1 MAQKLIDGNITI
13 TDNASKAL
21 SNIEKALKQIEKVA
35 KPVTQAMKQLDA
47 TVNSMAKS
55 TGSMAMS
62 SKEATKNLMAQKRA
76 LAGLEAQSLQNRA
89 KYDATITA
97 NRAGLVKVRS
107 DADLR
112 KIAAREA
119 AKINVQNNNA
129 LTQRQIIN
137 DKKLADLAV
146 DAQDHANRMI
156 RIAQQDA
163 NDTAAHNRR
172 MTEMATRSQMEGKKA
187 YDKRQLQAQRHT
199 DKLDEINSNKN
210 ARIRIESIAHADRM
224 QFEAVRKANSLAE
237 ISAKEQSKQR
247 LQNQKAQDKLNLQ
260 NIQHNDKLSEIA
272 AKSRSKFALN
282 NQRNQ
287 FKFAYENMRQNHA
300 LQRMSVNTQNKIVID
315 NSRTANRQN
324 LLAQQH
330 ANRMSEIAAKDQAN
344 QNKVNMQL
352 AARQQL
358 MNQANAIRQ
367 QNAAAKAAAK
377 AANATPF
384 QRKMQAWAANGGTF
398 LPLWQALGRHP
409 NAIAAFQNPGA
420 LTSGLAASLGNM
432 GRFGRGAT
440 GFVAGRALGSMFGG
454 AAGGLAGGLAG
465 GVVAAGPVGLAI
477 AGAASGIIWGLQ
489 KLIVKVQEIA
499 DIMDEISSERA
510 TESTSLRRKM
520 QMSSEMFGVDPRN
533 VEEIDRKIYAYR
545 PIEQQ
550 YYKHGM
556 SGRDIITSGIEWLHL
571 LGTKDI
577 GGTFKNEQQAFDF
590 SEALSSIAKMNGLSE
605 REYETVRYQGMQILS
620 KGYADILDIKPL
632 LNSAPGFVRDL
643 LAQTGMSRKELL
655 ESGRSRSFTADK
667 FIGALMGVKDYYA
680 ILSERESSRTME
692 QQEEAA
698 KNIIGAASVW
708 DEHYKKA
715 KAESNQMVTN
725 AITQSAI
732 AEDIK
737 KSWYQMWSFT
747 NDAQDGINN
756 KVKFEKWMTYQ
767 INGAIRDIYTT
778 WLLIK
783 NSFEILLDGIG
794 FVVGHIGAAIMNIG
808 DLMTN
813 AFKLAIGSVLMSL
826 GEALRLDSLKEAAE
840 ALDPNSKRNREA
852 RAKEELSDALVEQI
866 YADQRKGQ
874 HYIDAKYSYLKDK
887 FVTGETITGSKEFSI
902 AVPMYSGMDDMGTG
916 IAFSAPDVEE
926 KINRPWWGYSSAR
939 PMLDTLLYATDED
952 KRVGRLRDKSEMK
965 KLVQENYEQFIDA
978 QGNFI
983 TATRL
988 ADLEAG
994 MSLAD
999 SQVSMAGV
1007 TVNLA
1012 DELGLSG
1019 RGTDDYTF
1027 AKTLSDRHKWVTDRT
1042 IGGAYNDIDDIKRAI
1057 KMNEDA
1063 TEEAHKAYENV
1074 KDPYLD
1080 KISKNTEE
1088 IKENTG
1094 KGSARVLD
1102 ILKELA
1108 GVTVINKVTKVRPD
1122 VVFNYGSYG
1131 RSGKLE
1137 DPNLIHVGEMDALAE
1152 SLMSFAKTYDDEGF
1166 EQDISNGAA
1175 SVISY

>member
-1 MAQKLIDGNITI
+1 MAKKLLDGNITI

-35 KPVTQAMKQLDA
+35 KPVTYAMKQLDA
-47 TVNSMAKS
+47 TVNNMAKS

-97 NRAGLVKVRS
+97 NRAGLVRMRS

-119 AKINVQNNNA
+119 AKINVQNNDV
-129 LTQRQIIN
+129 LTKRQIAN
-137 DKKLADLAV
+137 DKKLAEMAV

-163 NDTAAHNRR
+163 NDVASHNRR
-172 MTEMATRSQMEGKKA
+172 MTEMTARSQIEGKKA
-187 YDKRQLQAQRHT
+187 YDKRQLQAQKHT

-210 ARIRIESIAHADRM
+210 ARIRVESIAHADKL
-224 QFEAVRKANSLAE
+224 QLEATKHANGLAE
-237 ISAKEQSKQR
+237 IAAKEQAKQR
-247 LQNQKAQDKLNLQ
+247 LQNQKSQDKLSLQ
-260 NIQHNDKLSEIA
+260 NIKHNDKLSEIQLQG
-272 AKSRSKFALN
+272 RTKFALD

-287 FKFAYENMRQNHA
+287 FKFAYENLRNNHK
-300 LQRMSVNTQNKIVID
+300 LQSMAVNTQNKIVVD
-315 NSRTANRQN
+315 NSRVANKQT

-330 ANRMSEIAAKDQAN
+330 ANKMAQIAAKAQAN
-344 QNKVNMQL
+344 QNKVNAQL

-358 MNQANAIRQ
+358 INYTQALRQ
-367 QNAAAKAAAK
+367 QNAAQKAAQK

-384 QRKMQAWAANGGTF
+384 QKKMQAWAANGGT
-398 LPLWQALGRHP
+398 LSPLWQAFGKHP

-420 LTSGLAASLGNM
+420 LTSGLAASLGKM
-432 GRFGRGAT
+432 GSFGRGAT

-465 GVVAAGPVGLAI
+465 GAVAAGPVGLAI
-477 AGAASGIIWGLQ
+477 AAAASGIIWGLQ

-499 DIMDEISSERA
+499 SIMDEMSSERA
-510 TESTSLRRKM
+510 TESTALRRKM

-533 VEEIDRKIYAYR
+533 VDEIDRKIYGYR
-545 PIEQQ
+545 PVEQQ
-550 YYKHGM
+550 YYKRGM
-556 SGRDIITSGIEWLHL
+556 PGRDIITSGIEWLHL

-577 GGTFKNEQQAFDF
+577 GGTFVNEQQAFDF
-590 SEALSSIAKMNGLSE
+590 SEALSSISKMNGLSE

-643 LAQTGMSRKELL
+643 LAQTGMSRSEFL
-655 ESGRSRSFTADK
+655 ESGRTRGFTSDK
-667 FIGALMGVKDYYA
+667 FINALMAVKDYYA

-725 AITQSAI
+725 AVTQSAI

-737 KSWYQMWSFT
+737 KSWYQMWSFA

-778 WLLIK
+778 WLFIK
-783 NSFEILLDGIG
+783 NTFDLFLDGLG
-794 FVVGHIGAAIMNIG
+794 FVVGHIGAALMNIWDLTTGALKFALGGILTALG
-808 DLMTN
+808 D
-813 AFKLAIGSVLMSL
+813 KLH
-826 GEALRLDSLKEAAE
+826 LDELKEAGE
-840 ALDPNSKRNREA
+840 ALDPNSKRNREE

-874 HYIDAKYSYLKDK
+874 HYIEAKYSYLKDK
-887 FVTGETITGSKEFSI
+887 FVTDEVVTGKKTFEMERLPTAAELKAGIISPKTTTTET
-902 AVPMYSGMDDMGTG
+902 
-916 IAFSAPDVEE
+916 
-926 KINRPWWGYSSAR
+926 RPWWGYSSAH
-939 PMLDTLLYATDED
+939 PMLDTLLYADEKD

-965 KLVQENYEQFIDA
+965 KLIQDNYEQFVDA
-978 QGNFI
+978 QGKFI

-988 ADLEAG
+988 ADLDSA

-999 SQVSMAGV
+999 AQVSMAGV

-1027 AKTLSDRHKWVTDRT
+1027 WNTLGNRHKWVTET
-1042 IGGAYNDIDDIKRAI
+1042 MIGGAKNDVEDFKRAA
-1057 KMNEDA
+1057 KMNADA
-1063 TEEAHKAYENV
+1063 KEEARKAYENV

-1080 KISKNTEE
+1080 KIAKNTDE

-1094 KGSARVLD
+1094 KSSARVLD
-1102 ILKELA
+1102 VLKELA

-1137 DPNLIHVGEMDALAE
+1137 DPNLIHVGEMNALAE
-1152 SLMSFAKTYDDEGF
+1152 TLMSFAKTYDDEGF
-1166 EQDISNGAA
+1166 EQEIRNGSAA
-1175 SVISY
+1175 VVTQ

>member
-21 SNIEKALKQIEKVA
+21 SNVEKALKQIEKVA
-35 KPVTQAMKQLDA
+35 KPVTYAMKQLDA

-163 NDTAAHNRR
+163 NDTASHNRR
-172 MTEMATRSQMEGKKA
+172 MTEMNLRSQMEGKKA

-210 ARIRIESIAHADRM
+210 ARMRIEAVAHADRM
-224 QFEAVRKANSLAE
+224 QFEATRKANSLAE
-237 ISAKEQSKQR
+237 ISAKEAAKQR
-247 LQNQKAQDKLNLQ
+247 LQNQRAQDKLNLQ

-272 AKSRSKFALN
+272 AQSRSKFAVN

-300 LQRMSVNTQNKIVID
+300 LQRMSANTQNKIVID
-315 NSRTANRQN
+315 NNRTANRQN
-324 LLAQQH
+324 LLNLQH
-330 ANRMSEIAAKDQAN
+330 TNRMSEIAAKDQAN
-344 QNKVNMQL
+344 QNKVNAQL
-352 AARQQL
+352 AAKQQL
-358 MNQANAIRQ
+358 MNQVNAIRQ
-367 QNAAAKAAAK
+367 QNAAQKAAAK
-377 AANATPF
+377 AANATAF
-384 QRKMQAWAANGGTF
+384 QKKMQAWAANGGTF
-398 LPLWQALGRHP
+398 SPLWQALGKHP
-409 NAIAAFQNPGA
+409 NAIAAFQSPGA

-499 DIMDEISSERA
+499 DIMDEMSSERA

-533 VEEIDRKIYAYR
+533 VEEIDRKIYGYR

-550 YYKHGM
+550 YYKRGM

-571 LGTKDI
+571 LGTKDT
-577 GGTFKNEQQAFDF
+577 GGTFANEQQAFDF
-590 SEALSSIAKMNGLSE
+590 SEALSSIAKMNGLGE

-715 KAESNQMVTN
+715 KVESNQMVTN
-725 AITQSAI
+725 AVTQSAI

-737 KSWYQMWSFT
+737 KSWYQMWSFN

-767 INGAIRDIYTT
+767 INGALREIYTT

-783 NSFEILLDGIG
+783 NTFDMVLDGIG
-794 FVVGHIGAAIMNIG
+794 FVVGHIGAAILNIG
-808 DLMTN
+808 DLITN
-813 AFKLAIGSVLMSL
+813 AFKMALGSVLTDL
-826 GEALRLDSLKEAAE
+826 GNKLHLDYLKEAGE

-887 FVTGETITGSKEFSI
+887 FATEETVTGNKTFQI
-902 AVPMYSGMDDMGTG
+902 ARTPSVMDLKLESTKDLGYQNE
-916 IAFSAPDVEE
+916 S
-926 KINRPWWGYSSAR
+926 RPWWGYSSAR
-939 PMLDTLLYATDED
+939 PMLDTLLYANDED

-965 KLVQENYEQFIDA
+965 KLVQDNYEQFVDA

-999 SQVSMAGV
+999 AQVSMAGV

-1027 AKTLSDRHKWVTDRT
+1027 AKSLSDRHKWVTDKT
-1042 IGGAYNDIDDIKRAI
+1042 IGGMYNDMDDLKRAA
-1057 KMNEDA
+1057 KMNADA
-1063 TEEAHKAYENV
+1063 AEEARKAYENV

-1166 EQDISNGAA
+1166 EQNISNGAA
-1175 SVISY
+1175 NVISY

>member
-35 KPVTQAMKQLDA
+35 KPVTYAMKQLDS

-76 LAGLEAQSLQNRA
+76 LAGLEAQSLQNKA

-119 AKINVQNNNA
+119 AKINVQNNNV
-129 LTQRQIIN
+129 LGQRQIIN
-137 DKKLADLAV
+137 DKKLADMAV

-163 NDTAAHNRR
+163 NDTASHNRR
-172 MTEMATRSQMEGKKA
+172 MLEMNTRAQMEGRKS

-210 ARIRIESIAHADRM
+210 ARLRV
-224 QFEAVRKANSLAE
+224 EAVAHSDKVQLEGIKHANGLAE
-237 ISAKEQSKQR
+237 IAAKDASKKSLQS
-247 LQNQKAQDKLNLQ
+247 QKAQDRLSLQ
-260 NIQHNDKLSEIA
+260 NVQHNDKMNEIA
-272 AKSRSKFALN
+272 AQSRSKFALSN
-282 NQRNQ
+282 NRNQ
-287 FKFAYENMRQNHA
+287 FKLAYENMRQNHA
-300 LQRMSVNTQNKIVID
+300 LQRMSANTQNKIVVD
-315 NSRTANRQN
+315 NSRTANRQT

-330 ANRMSEIAAKDQAN
+330 ANRLAEIAAKNQAN
-344 QNKVNMQL
+344 QNKVNAQL

-358 MNQANAIRQ
+358 INQAQAVRQ

-384 QRKMQAWAANGGTF
+384 QKKMQAWAANGGTF
-398 LPLWQALGRHP
+398 APLWQALGKHP
-409 NAIAAFQNPGA
+409 NAIAAFQTPGA
-420 LTSGLAASLGNM
+420 LTSGLAASLGKM
-432 GRFGRGAT
+432 GTLGRGVT
-440 GFVAGRALGSMFGG
+440 GFAAGRALGSMFLGG
-454 AAGGLAGGLAG
+454 AGGALGGLAG

-477 AGAASGIIWGLQ
+477 AAAASGIIYGIT
-489 KLIVKVQEIA
+489 KLIGKVQEIA
-499 DIMDEISSERA
+499 DIMDEMSSERA
-510 TESTSLRRKM
+510 TESTALRRKM
-520 QMSSEMFGVDPRN
+520 QMSAEMFGVDPRN
-533 VEEIDRKIYAYR
+533 VDEIDKKIYGYR

-550 YYKHGM
+550 YYKQGM
-556 SGRDIITSGIEWLHL
+556 PGRDIITSAIEWLHL

-577 GGTFKNEQQAFDF
+577 GGTFANEQQAFDF
-590 SEALSSIAKMNGLSE
+590 SEALSSISKMNGLSE

-655 ESGRSRSFTADK
+655 ESGRSKTFTADK
-667 FIGALMGVKDYYA
+667 FIGALMNVKDYYA

-692 QQEEAA
+692 QQEESA

-725 AITQSAI
+725 AVLQSAV

-767 INGAIRDIYTT
+767 INGAIRDIYVT
-778 WLLIK
+778 WLIIK
-783 NSFEILLDGIG
+783 NSIDIVLDGVA
-794 FVVGHIGAAIMNIG
+794 FVVGHIGAAIINIG
-808 DLMTN
+808 DLIAS
-813 AFKLAIGSVLMSL
+813 AFKMAL
-826 GEALRLDSLKEAAE
+826 GEVLTAAGEKLNSDDLKEAGE
-840 ALDPNSKRNREA
+840 SLNPNSRKNREA
-852 RAKEELSDALVEQI
+852 RAKEELSEALAEQI

-874 HYIDAKYSYLKDK
+874 HYIDAKYSYLKGK
-887 FVTGETITGSKEFSI
+887 FVAEDIVTGNKIFQIEKLPSATELKFGKTAIKYKEESK
-902 AVPMYSGMDDMGTG
+902 
-916 IAFSAPDVEE
+916 
-926 KINRPWWGYSSAR
+926 PWFGYSTAR
-939 PMLDTLLYATDED
+939 PMLDTLLYAND
-952 KRVGRLRDKSEMK
+952 KDKKVGRLRDKSEMK
-965 KLVQENYEQFIDA
+965 KLIKDNYAQFVDA

-988 ADLEAG
+988 ADVEAG

-1027 AKTLSDRHKWVTDRT
+1027 GKSLSDRHKWVTDRSV
-1042 IGGAYNDIDDIKRAI
+1042 GGFKNDLEDIRRAL
-1057 KMNEDA
+1057 KLREESE
-1063 TEEAHKAYENV
+1063 EEARKAYENV

-1080 KISKNTEE
+1080 KIAKNTDD

-1094 KGSARVLD
+1094 KNSARVLD

-1166 EQDISNGAA
+1166 EQNISNGAA

>member
-35 KPVTQAMKQLDA
+35 KPVTQAMKQLDT

-76 LAGLEAQSLQNRA
+76 LAGLEAQSLRERA

-97 NRAGLVKVRS
+97 NHAGLVKLRS

-112 KIAAREA
+112 KTAAKEA

-137 DKKLADLAV
+137 DKKLADMAV

-163 NDTAAHNRR
+163 NDTASHNRR
-172 MTEMATRSQMEGKKA
+172 MTEMNLRSQMEGKKA

-210 ARIRIESIAHADRM
+210 ARIRVESVAHADRM
-224 QFEAVRKANSLAE
+224 QFEATRRANGLAE
-237 ISAKEQSKQR
+237 IAAKEQAKQR
-247 LQNQKAQDKLNLQ
+247 LQNQRAQDKLNLQ

-272 AKSRSKFALN
+272 AQGRTKFALG

-287 FKFAYENMRQNHA
+287 FKFAYENMRQNHK
-300 LQRMSVNTQNKIVID
+300 LQRMSANTQNKIAID

-330 ANRMSEIAAKDQAN
+330 ANRLAEIAAKNQAN
-344 QNKVNMQL
+344 QNKVNAQL

-377 AANATPF
+377 AANMTPF
-384 QRKMQAWAANGGTF
+384 QTKMQAWAANGGTF
-398 LPLWQALGRHP
+398 APLWQALGKHP
-409 NAIAAFQNPGA
+409 NAIAALQSPGA

-440 GFVAGRALGSMFGG
+440 GFVAGRALGSMLGG
-454 AAGGLAGGLAG
+454 GGGGLIGGLAGGAVG
-465 GVVAAGPVGLAI
+465 AGPLGLAI
-477 AGAASGIIWGLQ
+477 AAAASGIIWGLQ
-489 KLIVKVQEIA
+489 KLIVKVQDIA
-499 DIMDEISSERA
+499 NIMDEISSDRA
-510 TESTSLRRKM
+510 SESTALRRKM

-533 VEEIDRKIYAYR
+533 VEEIDRKIYGYR
-545 PIEQQ
+545 PVEQQ
-550 YYKHGM
+550 YYKRGM

-571 LGTKDI
+571 LGTKDV

-655 ESGRSRSFTADK
+655 ESGRSRSFTSDK
-667 FIGALMGVKDYYA
+667 FIDALMNVKNYYA

-715 KAESNQMVTN
+715 KAESNQMVTD
-725 AITQSAI
+725 AVTQSAI

-783 NSFEILLDGIG
+783 NSIDIVLDAIG
-794 FVVGHIGAAIMNIG
+794 FIVGHIGAAIMNIG
-808 DLMTN
+808 DLITG
-813 AFKLAIGSVLMSL
+813 AFKMALGSILTDL
-826 GEALRLDSLKEAAE
+826 GNNLHLDYLKEAGEALN
-840 ALDPNSKRNREA
+840 PNSKRNREA
-852 RAKEELSDALVEQI
+852 RAREELSDALVEQI

-887 FVTGETITGSKEFSI
+887 FVTSETVTGNKVVQVERTPG
-902 AVPMYSGMDDMGTG
+902 VMDLKMERTG
-916 IAFSAPDVEE
+916 DLGYRNES
-926 KINRPWWGYSSAR
+926 RPWWGYSSAR

-952 KRVGRLRDKSEMK
+952 KKVGRLRDKSEMR
-965 KLVQENYEQFIDA
+965 KLVQDNYEQFVDA

-999 SQVSMAGV
+999 AQVSMAGV

-1019 RGTDDYTF
+1019 RGTNDYTF
-1027 AKTLSDRHKWVTDRT
+1027 AKSLSDRHKWVTDKT
-1042 IGGAYNDIDDIKRAI
+1042 IGGMYNDMEDIRRAA
-1057 KMNEDA
+1057 KMNRDA
-1063 TEEAHKAYENV
+1063 TEEARKAYENV

-1166 EQDISNGAA
+1166 EQNISNGAA
-1175 SVISY
+1175 SVVTY

>member
-35 KPVTQAMKQLDA
+35 KPVTYAMKQLDS

-76 LAGLEAQSLQNRA
+76 LAGLEAQSLQNKA

-119 AKINVQNNNA
+119 AKINVQNNNV
-129 LTQRQIIN
+129 LGQRQIIN

-163 NDTAAHNRR
+163 NDTASHNRR
-172 MTEMATRSQMEGKKA
+172 MLEMNTRSQMEGRKA

-210 ARIRIESIAHADRM
+210 ARLRV
-224 QFEAVRKANSLAE
+224 EAVAHSDKVQLEGIKHANGLAE
-237 ISAKEQSKQR
+237 IAAKDASKKSLQS
-247 LQNQKAQDKLNLQ
+247 QKAQDRLSLQ
-260 NIQHNDKLSEIA
+260 NVMHNDKMNEIA
-272 AKSRSKFALN
+272 AQSRSKFALAN
-282 NQRNQ
+282 NRNQ

-330 ANRMSEIAAKDQAN
+330 ANRLAEISAKNQAN
-344 QNKVNMQL
+344 QNKVNAQL
-352 AARQQL
+352 AAKQQL
-358 MNQANAIRQ
+358 MNYANTLRQ

-384 QRKMQAWAANGGTF
+384 QKKMQAWAANGGTF
-398 LPLWQALGRHP
+398 APLWQAFGKHP
-409 NAIAAFQNPGA
+409 NAIAAFQTPGA

-432 GRFGRGAT
+432 GKFGRGVA
-440 GFVAGRALGSMFGG
+440 GLAAGRALGSMFLGSAGG
-454 AAGGLAGGLAG
+454 ALGGLAGGA
-465 GVVAAGPVGLAI
+465 VAAGPVGLAI
-477 AGAASGIIWGLQ
+477 AAAASGIIYGIT
-489 KLIVKVQEIA
+489 KLIGKVQEIA
-499 DIMDEISSERA
+499 DIMDEMSSERA
-510 TESTSLRRKM
+510 TESTALRRKM

-533 VEEIDRKIYAYR
+533 VEEIDRKIYGYR
-545 PIEQQ
+545 PIEQR
-550 YYKHGM
+550 YYKQGM
-556 SGRDIITSGIEWLHL
+556 PGRDIITSAIEWLHL

-577 GGTFKNEQQAFDF
+577 GGTFANEQQAFDF
-590 SEALSSIAKMNGLSE
+590 SEALSSISKMNGLSE

-655 ESGRSRSFTADK
+655 ESGRSKTFTADK
-667 FIGALMGVKDYYA
+667 FIGALMNVKDYYA

-692 QQEEAA
+692 QQEESA

-715 KAESNQMVTN
+715 KAESNQMVAN
-725 AITQSAI
+725 AVLQSAV

-767 INGAIRDIYTT
+767 INGAIRDIYVT
-778 WLLIK
+778 WLIIK
-783 NSFEILLDGIG
+783 NSIDIVLDGVA
-794 FVVGHIGAAIMNIG
+794 FVVGHIGAAIINIG
-808 DLMTN
+808 DLIMN
-813 AFKLAIGSVLMSL
+813 AFKMAIGAVLTDL
-826 GEALRLDSLKEAAE
+826 GEFLNSDNLKEAGE

-887 FVTGETITGSKEFSI
+887 FVTGETVTGKREFTI
-902 AVPMYSGMDDMGTG
+902 QVPVYSGLDDMGTG
-916 IAFSAPDVEE
+916 IAITSPEMEE
-926 KINRPWWGYSSAR
+926 KIYRPWWGYSTAR
-939 PMLDTLLYATDED
+939 PMLDTLLYAND
-952 KRVGRLRDKSEMK
+952 KDKKVGRLRDKSEMK
-965 KLVQENYEQFIDA
+965 KLIQENFGQFVDA

-983 TATRL
+983 TSTRL
-988 ADLEAG
+988 ADVEAG

-999 SQVSMAGV
+999 AQVSMAGV

-1012 DELGLSG
+1012 DELGLSA
-1019 RGTDDYTF
+1019 RGIDDYTL
-1027 AKTLSDRHKWVTDRT
+1027 AKVLSDRHKWVTDKAS
-1042 IGGAYNDIDDIKRAI
+1042 GGFYNDLDDVRRVL
-1057 KMNEDA
+1057 KMREDSK
-1063 TEEAHKAYENV
+1063 EEARKAYENV

-1080 KISKNTEE
+1080 KIAKNTDD

-1094 KGSARVLD
+1094 KNSARVLD

-1166 EQDISNGAA
+1166 EQNISNGAA